1 MWTMPCTR
9 RELPALL
16 AAATATTAAG
26 AAEKPRLATQVFPWE
41 SLPVKQN
48 GQNRS
53 RAIVDGTMHTGYALE
68 MHATELPAGGA
79 PHGSHSHSNDE
90 LIVVREG
97 TLEVNIQGRTSK
109 IGPGSVVYVNSGEE
123 HGVRNAGNTTAHY
136 YIIAL
141 GAKK

>member
-1 MWTMPCTR
+1 MPWTR
-9 RELPALL
+9 REFPALL
-16 AAATATTAAG
+16 AAAAAPP
-26 AAEKPRLATQVFPWE
+26 EKPRLATQVFPWDT
-41 SLPVKQN
+41 LPVKQN

-53 RAIVDGTMHTGYALE
+53 RAILDGTMHSGYPLE

-79 PHGSHSHSNDE
+79 PHGSHSHPNDE

-97 TLEVNIQGRTSK
+97 TLEVNIAGRTSK
-109 IGPGSVVYVNSGEE
+109 IGPGSAVYVTSGEE
-123 HGVRNAGNTTAHY
+123 HGVRNAGSTTAHY